1 MKKRWLMLIN
11 AGIMIGIL
19 VFVFIFSHQD
29 QQTNFDKQV
38 ESFENLTV
46 AMEKVTENYLQ
57 GEQGICD
64 VWAKYINGRDMTLSE
79 ATEFI
84 RNSHVLQTTSA
95 HLIYADTREGLSTRR
110 ANEQEEGDYRV
121 SYANVDI
128 IGNGEWIADV
138 GQTVNVS
145 RAFTNPMNGQQSLA
159 FINRIRVADEE
170 NAGITRDAYLLRI
183 VPVSDLKE
191 KWVFPQQEFGTAELS
206 VINADGDYVIKG
218 NSFKSSN
225 FYEFYKSYNTV
236 GNAALQEL
244 KEETGTTSGS
254 FFMEDSRGGT
264 CLIAHTPVS
273 SSNGWIMLGY
283 IRSSSLPSK
292 TENWLLIGVVVV
304 GLLFLLAI
312 NTVYLRFV
320 NKRLQQMAE
329 EAESANNAK
338 TVFLSTMSHDI
349 RTPMNAIMGLTAIA
363 AKKTEEGKPVTDELK
378 KISLASGHL
387 LTLINDI
394 LDISKVES
402 GRLSLNP
409 LTFSIVE
416 TVENLVNISQPMVRE
431 KSIEFN
437 FRVDHVEREYLYAD
451 QMRLNQIYIN
461 VLSNAVKYTPPG
473 GSVNVDL
480 SERPSEKPG
489 CVRLIYTVA
498 DNGMGMSPE
507 FMAVMYQPFS
517 RQTDSRVNKIQGTGL
532 GLAIT
537 KKMVDLMEGTIEC
550 QSETDKGTTFTITL
564 DLPVAD
570 RDPDEMRLGPIDV
583 LVVDDDPTLLE
594 TAADTLASL
603 GAKVST
609 AGSGWE
615 ALALLEERKKT
626 ENKSFDVVILDW
638 KMTEMDGIE
647 TARLIRG
654 KISEKIPILLI
665 SAYDWSDI
673 ETAAVDAGANGFIS
687 KPLFRSTLFEKI
699 NGLLARDAKPMESED
714 NYSDLA
720 GMNVLIAGDN
730 DINWEIIHAMLDM
743 VGVGSE
749 RAANGRICLETV
761 SAAPAGKYDLIFMDI
776 QMPEMNGLEATRAIR
791 ALGDPERAGVPIVAM
806 TADAFSENV
815 AECISAGMDGHVAKP
830 IDIKLVIKEIRKIKE
845 KRK

>member
-1 MKKRWLMLIN
+1 MV
-11 AGIMIGIL
+11 GIL
-19 VFVFIFSHQD
+19 VFVLIFSHQD
-29 QQTNFDKQV
+29 QQNNFDKQV
-38 ESFENLTV
+38 ANFENLTV
-46 AMEKVTENYLQ
+46 AMERVAENYLQ
-57 GEQGICD
+57 GEQRICD
-64 VWAKYINGRDMTLSE
+64 VWAEYINGREMTLSE

-84 RNSHVLQTTSA
+84 RSSHVLQTTSA
-95 HLIYADTREGLSTRR
+95 HLIYADTRKGLSTRLPKST
-110 ANEQEEGDYRV
+110 ESGDYRV
-121 SYANVDI
+121 SYENVDI
-128 IGNGEWIADV
+128 FGNGEWIADL
-138 GQTVNVS
+138 GQGAVNVS
-145 RAFTNPMNGQQSLA
+145 RKYTNPMNTQQSLA
-159 FINRIRVADEE
+159 FINKIRVVDEE
-170 NAGITRDAYLLRI
+170 NAGEMRDAFLLRI
-183 VPVSDLKE
+183 VPISDLEK
-191 KWVFPQQEFGTAELS
+191 KWVFPQQEYGAAELA
-206 VINADGDYVIKG
+206 VINADGDYIIKG
-218 NSFKSSN
+218 ASFLFSN
-225 FYEFYKSYNTV
+225 FFEFYNSWNPV
-236 GNAALQEL
+236 GADAFQEL
-244 KEETGTTSGS
+244 KDATGSTNGS
-254 FFMEDSRGGT
+254 FFMKDVEGKT
-264 CLIAHTPVS
+264 LLIAHTPVGT
-273 SSNGWIMLGY
+273 SNGWVMLGC

-312 NTVYLRFV
+312 NTVYMRFV

-329 EAESANNAK
+329 EAAAANNAK

-431 KSIEFN
+431 KAIEFN

-473 GSVNVDL
+473 GTVNVDL
-480 SERPSEKPG
+480 REEPSEKPG
-489 CVRLIYTVA
+489 CVKLVYRVA

-517 RQTDSRVNKIQGTGL
+517 RQTDSRVNRIQGTGL

-537 KKMVDLMEGTIEC
+537 KKMVDLMEGVIEC
-550 QSETDKGTTFTITL
+550 ESEPDKGTTFTITL

-570 RDPDEMRLGPIDV
+570 RAPDEMQLGAIDV
-583 LVVDDDPTLLE
+583 LLVDDDRTLLE

-609 AGSGWE
+609 AGSGGE
-615 ALALLEERKKT
+615 ALALLEERTKT

-638 KMTEMDGIE
+638 KMAEMDGVE

-699 NGLLARDAKPMESED
+699 NGLLAKDAKPMDPED

-720 GMNVLIAGDN
+720 GMNVLIAEDN

-749 RAANGRICLETV
+749 RAANGKLCVEALC
-761 SAAPAGKYDLIFMDI
+761 AAPVGKYDLIFMDI
-776 QMPEMNGLEATRAIR
+776 QMPEMNGLEATRTIR
-791 ALGDPERAGVPIVAM
+791 ALDDPGRAGIPIVAM

-815 AECISAGMDGHVAKP
+815 AECLAAGMDGHVAKP
-830 IDIKLVIKEIRKIKE
+830 IDLKIVIKEIRKIKE